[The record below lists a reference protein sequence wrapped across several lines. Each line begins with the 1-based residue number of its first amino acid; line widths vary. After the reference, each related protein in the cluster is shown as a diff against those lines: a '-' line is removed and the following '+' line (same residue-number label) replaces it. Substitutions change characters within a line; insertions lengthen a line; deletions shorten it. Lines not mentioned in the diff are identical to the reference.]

1 MQRGIIFECCCQSV
15 RDAVEAQEGGARRIE
30 LCSRLEV
37 GGVSPSERLI
47 AEVLEAVSIPVN
59 VLVRP
64 REGNFCYS
72 PSEAEEILEHIAIC
86 KRLKVNGV
94 VIGALT
100 PDGQIDVPL
109 VSRFIRAAR
118 PLEVTFHR
126 AFDECAEPRT
136 ALEDIIALGCD
147 TLLTSGHAPSA
158 LEGCA
163 LIASLVEQAAG
174 RISIMPGAGINPSN
188 IRQIVLTTGAGQYH
202 GSARGSAG
210 TTSRT
215 VVGSIV
221 NAFSRG

>member
-1 MQRGIIFECCCQSV
+1 
-15 RDAVEAQEGGARRIE
+15 
-30 LCSRLEV
+30 LE
-37 GGVSPSERLI
+37 
-47 AEVLEAVSIPVN
+47 
-59 VLVRP
+59 
-64 REGNFCYS
+64 Y
-72 PSEAEEILEHIAIC
+72 IAIC

-100 PDGQIDVPL
+100 PDGQIDIPL

-126 AFDECAEPRT
+126 AFDECAEPSR

-158 LEGCA
+158 LEGSP

-202 GSARGSAG
+202 GSARGPAG